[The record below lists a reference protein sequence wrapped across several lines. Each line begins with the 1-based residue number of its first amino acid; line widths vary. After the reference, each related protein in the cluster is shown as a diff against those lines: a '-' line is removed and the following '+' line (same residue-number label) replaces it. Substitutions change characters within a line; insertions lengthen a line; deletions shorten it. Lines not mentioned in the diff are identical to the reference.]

1 MANTSN
7 NFRIQVQKYLT
18 KWRRKLRLDDWRI
31 KLVIV
36 QENYATRHGESGSVY
51 GSTEVQTELKCALI
65 KIAEPGTD
73 RVALAELEA
82 TVVHELLHLHFD
94 LYPWGED
101 ATRDRLME
109 QTVDCLAICLIKTDN
124 PKWVDPRNNT

>member
-1 MANTSN
+1 MTDNKFKS
-7 NFRIQVQKYLT
+7 QVQKYLT

-31 KLVIV
+31 RLVIV
-36 QENYATRHGESGSVY
+36 QENYATRHGESGCVY
-51 GSTEVQTELKCALI
+51 GSTEVQTELKCAVI
-65 KIAEPGTD
+65 KIAQPGTD
-73 RVALAELEA
+73 RTAEAELEA

-124 PKWVDPRNNT
+124 PEWVDPRANV

>member
-1 MANTSN
+1 MTDTK
-7 NFRIQVQKYLT
+7 FKTLVQKYMT
-18 KWRRKLRLDDWRI
+18 NWRRKLRLEDWRI
-31 KLVIV
+31 KLVLV
-36 QENYATRHGESGSVY
+36 KENYATRHGETGSVY
-51 GSTEVQTELKCALI
+51 GSTEVNTELKSAII

-94 LYPWGED
+94 PYPWGED
-101 ATRDRLME
+101 ETRDSLME

-124 PKWVDPRNNT
+124 PKWVDPRANV

>member
-1 MANTSN
+1 MTDNKFKS
-7 NFRIQVQKYLT
+7 QVQKYLT
-18 KWRRKLRLDDWRI
+18 KWRRKLRLEDWRI
-31 KLVIV
+31 KLVLV
-36 QENYATRHGESGSVY
+36 KENYATRHGESGVVY
-51 GSTEVQTELKCALI
+51 GSTEVNFELKSAII

-73 RVALAELEA
+73 VAAMCELEA

-109 QTVDCLAICLIKTDN
+109 QTVDCLALCLVKSDN
-124 PKWVDPRNNT
+124 PRWVDPRSNI

>member
-1 MANTSN
+1 MTDNKFKS
-7 NFRIQVQKYLT
+7 QVQKYLT

-101 ATRDRLME
+101 NTRDRLME

-124 PKWVDPRNNT
+124 PEWVDPRANV